1 MVPQQVQKEWKT
13 RTRIACDTWWLI
25 HVLKEPVF
33 SPPYSWRL
41 ISAHKKVYEHL
52 IMASVIAL
60 IGKIGALFICLIS
73 KRKCLP
79 LMVLQVGTAICY
91 FILSSVELYGKH
103 PFGMYYLIHVSN
115 FFITSSFSLL
125 WVIVPEIFP
134 KKYR

>member
-1 MVPQQVQKEWKT
+1 
-13 RTRIACDTWWLI
+13 
-25 HVLKEPVF
+25 
-33 SPPYSWRL
+33 
-41 ISAHKKVYEHL
+41 
-52 IMASVIAL
+52 MASVIAL